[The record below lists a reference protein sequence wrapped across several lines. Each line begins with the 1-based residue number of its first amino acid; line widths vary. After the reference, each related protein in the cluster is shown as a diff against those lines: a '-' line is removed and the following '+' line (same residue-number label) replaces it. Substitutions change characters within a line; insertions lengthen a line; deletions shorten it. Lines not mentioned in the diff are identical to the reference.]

1 MEERQMLSQDEY
13 LTMQTN
19 IYDVEARENIWRRY
33 IKEIPDDGYFLLPS
47 CILAVGYPGSEA
59 TIPRLF
65 DLLDLDW
72 NWNLKPESMCTCCS
86 GIAYHGDVTTIES
99 TLLTTARLWSLA
111 QEAGY
116 ETIAVACVTSFGIH
130 SECFDLYR
138 EEPGLKQKIDKLLME
153 ACGRKFELPRHIL
166 HVSDVVYKHRLR
178 LRDEFMIYQLVD
190 KDSGRPL
197 RGVDHVGCHYNK
209 LFPLERSLGGA
220 EYCEVLSGLVKAW
233 GGKEI
238 DYPERRHC
246 CGMGFRQCMLTPN
259 RGFTTAC
266 VNKKM
271 VSMDPFEPDFILTNC
286 PGCQVYLDK
295 EQWAI
300 KELEG
305 KEYFIPVLTYME
317 LAGLLMG
324 WDPYDIVGIQF
335 HTVPVEP
342 LLDKIGIPYDE
353 SKTWLGKDEQTLPCS
368 DEIVKATLAAG
379 RTMRGIPLP

>member
-1 MEERQMLSQDEY
+1 MDERQMLSQDEY
-13 LTMQTN
+13 MTRQTN
-19 IYDVEARENIWRRY
+19 IYNVEARENIWRRY
-33 IKEIPDDGYFLLPS
+33 IKEIPEDGYFLLPS
-47 CILAVGYPGSEA
+47 CVLAVGYPGSEA

-86 GIAYHGDVTTIES
+86 GIAYHGDVDTIES
-99 TLLTTARLWSLA
+99 TLLTTARLWSVA

-116 ETIAVACVTSFGIH
+116 ETIAVACVTSFGVH

-138 EEPGLKQKIDKLLME
+138 EETGLKQKIDKLLME
-153 ACGRKFELPRHIL
+153 ACGRKFELPRYIV
-166 HVSDVVYKHRLR
+166 HVSDVIYKHRLR
-178 LRDEFMIYQLVD
+178 LRDEFMTYQLIE
-190 KDSGRPL
+190 KETGRPL

-209 LFPLERSLGGA
+209 LFPLERSLGGG
-220 EYCEVLSGLVKAW
+220 EYCEVLSGMIKAW

-259 RGFTTAC
+259 RGFTAAS

-271 VSMDPFEPDFILTNC
+271 VSMDPFEPDFIVTNC

-300 KELEG
+300 KELKG

-353 SKTWLGKDEQTLPCS
+353 SRSWLGKDGQTLPCL
-368 DEIVKATLAAG
+368 DELREATLAAG

>member
-1 MEERQMLSQDEY
+1 MDEKQILSQDEY

-19 IYDVEARENIWRRY
+19 IYDVEARENIWKRY

-86 GIAYHGDVTTIES
+86 GIAYHGDVATIES

-166 HVSDVVYKHRLR
+166 HVSDVVYKHRLK
-178 LRDEFMIYQLVD
+178 LRDKFMVHQLVD

-220 EYCEVLSGLVKAW
+220 EYCEVLSGLAKAW

-259 RGFTTAC
+259 RGFTNAC

-271 VSMDPFEPDFILTNC
+271 VSMEPFQPDFIVTNC

-300 KELEG
+300 KELTG
-305 KEYFIPVLTYME
+305 KEYFIPVLTYIE

-324 WDPYDIVGIQF
+324 WDPYDVVGLQF

-353 SKTWLGKDEQTLPCS
+353 LKTWLGKNEQTLPCS
-368 DEIVKATLAAG
+368 DEIAEATLAAG